1 MFQVLDTIVIIL
13 FVLFMIYIFR
23 GYHLT
28 RLDRDRT
35 QPPRSSSDGECEN
48 RTCDDSGDGGGD

>member
-1 MFQVLDTIVIIL
+1 MMQILDTIMVTL

-35 QPPRSSSDGECEN
+35 QSPRNLSEEDETSVSSSPEKD
-48 RTCDDSGDGGGD
+48 T